1 MWVKKPDWLNC
12 MSNHSKLSFHI
23 SKDESESALVPQ
35 ESVLNQS
42 LRFYLKWTSW
52 RNFAVFCMDKAL
64 RESIQNEW
72 DFKML
77 KYRGWM
83 LGEMI
88 YGPFVLPLEKDAHIF
103 KIFMQFSS
111 FKVASMHFIYMYVLH
126 KQSLRVN
133 SAYNLIA
140 INNWSG
146 LIIKTC
152 TYMKS
157 SKRKASKCHLKFSSL
172 MMIFMKLVYLSSV
185 ISLK

>member
-1 MWVKKPDWLNC
+1 VGQKAWLVEL
-12 MSNHSKLSFHI
+12 HVQSFQTVI
-23 SKDESESALVPQ
+23 SYLQRWIRVSPCASRISFK
-35 ESVLNQS
+35 SVTS
-42 LRFYLKWTSW
+42 VYLKWTSW

-111 FKVASMHFIYMYVLH
+111 FKVASMHFIYLYVLH
-126 KQSLRVN
+126 KQSLRGN